1 MDFSLIPV
9 IAIAFFVMF
18 SPAPK
23 SGGYVKPERHSYAQE
38 SLGQRGKSLSEGAEV
53 ALNGRALQDDK
64 EYRSI
69 FTYIRRNFKKVSTRE
84 AEQIAKYLV
93 DYGKKHN
100 IDPKFAAAVIA
111 RESGFN
117 RKAVSRTGAKGLGQI
132 KSFNFK
138 SLKIRDPFDIGQ
150 NISGTTAYLSRLV
163 GRWKNHSKK
172 AALTLAS
179 YYKGPNAIKRAE
191 GKYDSETGK
200 YVQDILKN
208 YEKIKAI
215 RRGDR

>member
-1 MDFSLIPV
+1 M
-9 IAIAFFVMF
+9 
-18 SPAPK
+18 
-23 SGGYVKPERHSYAQE
+23 GG
-38 SLGQRGKSLSEGAEV
+38 RGAVAGTEV
-53 ALNGRALQDDK
+53 TLNGRKLHDEK
-64 EYRSI
+64 EYRAI
-69 FTYIRRNFKKVSTRE
+69 FVYIRRNFKKVTTRE

-132 KSFNFK
+132 KSFNYK

-172 AALTLAS
+172 ASLTLAS
-179 YYKGPNAIKRAE
+179 YYKGPNAIQRAQ
-191 GKYDSETGK
+191 GKYDSDTHR
-200 YVQDILKN
+200 YVRDILKN

-215 RRGDR
+215 RRGGR